1 VITGFDLS
9 GSLLFTRVYLRLSPG
24 GCALKDF
31 YQTEK
36 FKIQVAAA
44 TAGVAYVVAIIM
56 LWLRLRH
63 IYGSYVYPVA
73 KGVADH
79 GQSESFAAWLAPWCV
94 YLAITALVSVMAAIL
109 VIYFRS
115 FNDKGPCVDCCV
127 LLDLTNYTSSRD
139 DVAQQHVCPGHLAE
153 RRDATAL
160 EAARERARAETV
172 GNCPR
177 CHQPMVKG
185 IQVVLGI
192 YVVSDVCRAH
202 GWFREFAEEE
212 LFMEEAYLAGLHA
225 RPRRFSR
232 RSMEGHIITA
242 AALHANTGPILYL
255 DDSGSDAAAS
265 LRQTARQ
272 VGAIDALI

>member
-1 VITGFDLS
+1 M
-9 GSLLFTRVYLRLSPG
+9 
-24 GCALKDF
+24 KDF

-36 FKIQVAAA
+36 FRIQVAAA
-44 TAGVAYVVAIIM
+44 TVGVGYVVAIIM

-63 IYGSYVYPVA
+63 LYGSYVYPA
-73 KGVADH
+73 GKGVVDH
-79 GQSESFAAWLAPWCV
+79 SQRESFVTWLTPWCV
-94 YLAITALVSVMAAIL
+94 YLAITAMVSVMAAIL

-115 FNDKGPCVDCCV
+115 FNSKGACVDCCV
-127 LLDLTNYTSSRD
+127 LLDLTNYTSGFD
-139 DVAQQHVCPGHLAE
+139 DVARQYVCPGHLAE
-153 RRDATAL
+153 RRDASAL

-172 GNCPR
+172 GLCPR

-192 YVVSDVCRAH
+192 YVVSDVCKPH
-202 GWFREFAEEE
+202 GQFREFAEEE

-232 RSMEGHIITA
+232 RNMEVHAITA

-255 DDSGSDAAAS
+255 DDSPDAAAS
-265 LRQTARQ
+265 LGLAARQ
-272 VGAIDALI
+272 VRAIDALI